1 MSDQISAEIARKY
14 SKLKKARAWCKKQKS
29 EPTWS
34 HWAEGYRAGITEAE
48 RYFEAAI
55 TEILKGRK

>member
-34 HWAEGYRAGITEAE
+34 HWAEGYHAGITEAE

-55 TEILKGRK
+55 TEILEERE